1 MSDLGVLLGALISGV
16 VHARR
21 IADEESAAIAEHYKD
36 NPLLSG
42 MSIPRIRV
50 PEVSID
56 IPMLIEA
63 QDEGEADQIADAD
76 TIKNAVREELKA
88 SLFREGLSMSDKE
101 LQDFDTAFGQQL
113 NKVAVPSVYRSP
125 REAVIRAA
133 EDAFSATVKKK
144 IVTDGT
150 LAASGRV
157 VSNLRFSASGS
168 ALKKVGRSPQIGASI
183 LTAEVKDKSSHANVS
198 RMTLTLKEEGLEWS
212 IGQNDDGTMTR
223 KLTPE

>member
-1 MSDLGVLLGALISGV
+1 MADLGVLLGALISGV

-63 QDEGEADQIADAD
+63 QDEGEADQISDAD
-76 TIKNAVREELKA
+76 TIKNAVRKELKD
-88 SLFREGLSMSDKE
+88 SLSREGLSVNEKDLKA
-101 LQDFDTAFGQQL
+101 FDTAFGQQL
-113 NKVAVPSVYRSP
+113 DKVAVPSVYRSP

-133 EDAFSATVKKK
+133 EDAYSATIKNK
-144 IVTDGT
+144 IVKDGT
-150 LAASGRV
+150 LAASTRV

-168 ALKKVGRSPQIGASI
+168 ALRKVGRSPQIGASI
-183 LTAEVKDKSSHANVS
+183 LTAEVKDKSSHTNVS
-198 RMTLTLKEEGLEWS
+198 RLTLTLKEEGLEWS

>member
-76 TIKNAVREELKA
+76 TIRNAVRKELKA
-88 SLFREGLSMSDKE
+88 SLSREGLSMSEKE
-101 LQDFDTAFGQQL
+101 LKNFDAAFGQQL

-133 EDAFSATVKKK
+133 EDAYSATVKKK
-144 IVTDGT
+144 IVADGT
-150 LAASGRV
+150 LAASSRV

-168 ALKKVGRSPQIGASI
+168 ALQKVGRSPHIGASI

-198 RMTLTLKEEGLEWS
+198 RLTLTLKEEGLEWS

>member
-1 MSDLGVLLGALISGV
+1 MTDLGVLLGALISGV

-42 MSIPRIRV
+42 MSIPRVRV

-63 QDEGEADQIADAD
+63 QDEGEADQIAETDA
-76 TIKNAVREELKA
+76 IQEAVN
-88 SLFREGLSMSDKE
+88 KE
-101 LQDFDTAFGQQL
+101 LQDSLAREKLSMSEKDVKAFDAAFARQL
-113 NKVAVPSVYRSP
+113 RQVAVPSVYRSP
-125 REAVIRAA
+125 REAVVRAVENA
-133 EDAFSATVKKK
+133 YSETVKNK
-144 IVTDGT
+144 IVKGST
-150 LAASGRV
+150 LAASSRV

-168 ALKKVGRSPQIGASI
+168 ALKKVGRSPHIGASI

-198 RMTLTLKEEGLEWS
+198 RLTLTLKEEGLEWS

>member
-1 MSDLGVLLGALISGV
+1 MADLGVLLGALISGV

-42 MSIPRIRV
+42 MSIPRVRV

-63 QDEGEADQIADAD
+63 QDEGEADQIADTD
-76 TIKNAVREELKA
+76 TIKEAVGKELKD
-88 SLFREGLSMSDKE
+88 SLEREGVKMTAKE
-101 LQDFDTAFGQQL
+101 LQRFDETFGQHL
-113 NKVAVPSVYRSP
+113 NKVVVPSVYRSP
-125 REAVIRAA
+125 REAIIRAA
-133 EDAFSATVKKK
+133 EDAYSATVKDK
-144 IVTDGT
+144 IVKDAT
-150 LAASGRV
+150 LAASSRV

-168 ALKKVGRSPQIGASI
+168 ALQKIGRSPQIGASI

-212 IGQNDDGTMTR
+212 IGENDDGTMTR

>member
-1 MSDLGVLLGALISGV
+1 MADLGVLLGALISGV

-42 MSIPRIRV
+42 MSIPRVRV

-63 QDEGEADQIADAD
+63 QDEGEADQIADTD
-76 TIKNAVREELKA
+76 TIKEAVGKELKA
-88 SLFREGLSMSDKE
+88 SLEREGLKMTAED
-101 LQDFDTAFGQQL
+101 LQRFDETFGQHL
-113 NKVAVPSVYRSP
+113 NKVVVPSVYRSP
-125 REAVIRAA
+125 REAIIRAA
-133 EDAFSATVKKK
+133 EDAYSATVKDK
-144 IVTDGT
+144 IVKDAT
-150 LAASGRV
+150 LAASSRV

-168 ALKKVGRSPQIGASI
+168 ALQKIGRSPQIGASI
-183 LTAEVKDKSSHANVS
+183 LTAEVKDKSSVANVS

-212 IGQNDDGTMTR
+212 IGENDDGTMTR

>member
-76 TIKNAVREELKA
+76 TIRNAVRKELKA
-88 SLFREGLSMSDKE
+88 SLSREGLSMSEKE
-101 LQDFDTAFGQQL
+101 LKNFDTAFGQQL

-133 EDAFSATVKKK
+133 EDAYSATVKKK
-144 IVTDGT
+144 IVADGT
-150 LAASGRV
+150 LAASSRV

-168 ALKKVGRSPQIGASI
+168 ALQKVGRSPHIGASI

-198 RMTLTLKEEGLEWS
+198 RLTLTLKEEGLEWS